1 MKKLVALILSVLIL
15 SLAGCKPQ
23 NTSSDNTSS
32 TNIISDTSL
41 ILEDIS
47 SKTENSQI
55 VENSSIITNNNQS
68 NNVNSVVTTPNVAK
82 ENNTNS
88 QNDSSIR
95 KKEYNTGLNTITIN
109 QKTRYFGFLGYFELE
124 SASSGESGIYEKFDR
139 YGIPYDKDKCYI
151 KQVSTEY
158 RADEN
163 TRVYFVTPDYD
174 RIILRDVSPMYDEFM
189 PFSRTV
195 NIIDGEGISPEKD
208 VSPEMCDTIYTKKL
222 VNYLGFDGYFVDECE
237 EISIFKGYGSFF
249 TEYYNVKTDSH
260 IHFVFDADISDSD
273 MDIKIQEMVYDK
285 GIGSIPVNVVEYSNS
300 IPKENYKK
308 FDYKIDDYY
317 IKDYDIRSEDPAKGY
332 SMWLGNIEIFTVG
345 KNENTEQEI
354 KAKFKETY
362 GYECYSEQHFFAGY
376 FYVDGYDGI
385 CEVYKYYVY

>member
-15 SLAGCKPQ
+15 SLAGCNPQ

-32 TNIISDTSL
+32 ANIISDSIL
-41 ILEDIS
+41 IEEDIS
-47 SKTENSQI
+47 SETENSQI
-55 VENSSIITNNNQS
+55 EENSSIITNNNQS
-68 NNVNSVVTTPNVAK
+68 NTVNSVASTPNVVK

-88 QNDSSIR
+88 QNNSSIR
-95 KKEYNTGLNTITIN
+95 KKEYNTGLDTITIN
-109 QKTRYFGFLGYFELE
+109 QKTRYSGFLGYFELE
-124 SASSGESGIYEKFDR
+124 TTSSGESDVYEKFDR
-139 YGIPYDKDKCYI
+139 YGIPYVKDKCYI
-151 KQVSTEY
+151 SQVSTEY
-158 RADEN
+158 RTNEN
-163 TRVYFVTPDYD
+163 TRVFFVTPDYD
-174 RIILRDVSPMYDEFM
+174 RIIVRDVSPMYDEFM

-195 NIIDGEGISPEKD
+195 NIIDGEGISPKKD

-237 EISIFKGYGSFF
+237 SISPFKGYSSYF

-260 IHFVFDADISDSD
+260 IHFVFDADISGSD
-273 MDIKIQEMVYDK
+273 MDIKIQEMVYEK

-300 IPKENYKK
+300 IPKENYEK
-308 FDYKIDDYY
+308 FEYKIGYYY
-317 IKDYDIRSEDPAKGY
+317 IKDCDTRSEDPSKGY
-332 SMWLGNIEIFTVG
+332 SMWLGDIEIFTVG

-362 GYECYSEQHFFAGY
+362 EYECYSEQHFFAGY